1 MAIEAFSLFTLYKAI
16 ELMLIFWLLALLL
29 KWVLTFIFG
38 EKGSRIFSFIGYV
51 VNFQIKKFILSKIF
65 KIDVQE
71 CDPGKLKFTH
81 DETKRWD
88 VLFTS
93 LIFIPL
99 SLGLVVGS
107 LLGTL
112 GMLIQEDL
120 VVLSIICYVVGFI
133 VAITSVPSYKDVQ
146 ELKESS
152 VRSIVIWFIIATLLS
167 SLLGVLFVPFIEI
180 TLGIILAVILG
191 VLLTTIFTFYIPFIS
206 DKMESEDNQT
216 FIGGTVDL
224 DG

>member
-1 MAIEAFSLFTLYKAI
+1 MAINAFSLFTLYKAI
-16 ELMLIFWLLALLL
+16 ELMLVFWLLAFLL

-51 VNFQIKKFILSKIF
+51 VNFQIKKIVLSKIF
-65 KIDVQE
+65 KIEVIE

-93 LIFIPL
+93 LIFVPL
-99 SLGLVVGS
+99 CLGLIIGS

-112 GMLIQEDL
+112 GMLLSEDL
-120 VVLSIICYVVGFI
+120 VVLSIILYITGFI
-133 VAITSVPSYKDVQ
+133 IAVTSVPSYKDVQ

-152 VRSIVIWFIIATLLS
+152 VRSIVIWFIIATILS
-167 SLLGVLFVPFIEI
+167 SLLGVLFVPFMDI

-191 VLLTTIFTFYIPFIS
+191 ILLTTVLTFYLPFIS
-206 DKMESEDNQT
+206 NKMETEDNQT

>member
-1 MAIEAFSLFTLYKAI
+1 MAIDTFSLFTLYKAI

-38 EKGSRIFSFIGYV
+38 EKGTRIFSFIGYV
-51 VNFQIKKFILSKIF
+51 VNFQIKKFMLTKIF
-65 KIDVQE
+65 KIEVQE

-93 LIFIPL
+93 LIFVPL
-99 SLGLVVGS
+99 CIGLIIGTS
-107 LLGTL
+107 LGTL
-112 GMLIQEDL
+112 GMLIQQDL
-120 VVLSIICYVVGFI
+120 VVLSIILYVIGFI
-133 VAITSVPSYKDVQ
+133 VAVTSVPSYKDVQ

-152 VRSIVIWFIIATLLS
+152 VRSIVIWFIIATVLS
-167 SLLGVLFVPFIEI
+167 SLLGILFVPFIDI

-191 VLLTTIFTFYIPFIS
+191 VILTTILTFYIPFIS
-206 DKMESEDNQT
+206 GKMESEDNQT

>member
-16 ELMLIFWLLALLL
+16 ELMLVFWLLALLL

-51 VNFQIKKFILSKIF
+51 VNFRIKKFFLSKIF
-65 KIDVQE
+65 KIEVTE
-71 CDPGKLKFTH
+71 CDPGKLKFVH
-81 DETKRWD
+81 EETKRWD
-88 VLFTS
+88 ALFTS

-99 SLGLVVGS
+99 SLGLVIGS
-107 LLGTL
+107 LLGML
-112 GMLIQEDL
+112 GMLLSEDL
-120 VVLSIICYVVGFI
+120 VVLSIFLYIFGFI
-133 VAITSVPSYKDVQ
+133 VAVTSVPSYTDVQ

-152 VRSIVIWFIIATLLS
+152 VRSIVIWFIIATILC
-167 SLLGVLFVPFIEI
+167 SLLGVLFVPFIDL
-180 TLGIILAVILG
+180 TSGIILAAILG
-191 VLLTTIFTFYIPFIS
+191 ILLTTILTFYIPFIS
-206 DKMESEDNQT
+206 NKMETEDNQS